1 MTRANVRQA
10 DMERLIRAAERQ
22 GAALQI
28 DMRTL
33 VATVIPAIHKPK
45 TVDGLAKIGGILNP
59 GEFPPDGKDVFDEN

>member
-28 DMRTL
+28 DMRTQL
-33 VATVIPAIHKPK
+33 
-45 TVDGLAKIGGILNP
+45 
-59 GEFPPDGKDVFDEN
+59 PP